1 MSIRIFVSHSSS
13 DVTKFATIRDLAAQA
28 GVDLYFAEHD
38 FQPGT
43 ALAEK
48 VLGQLKSCQAFLVL
62 LSPESAA
69 SPYVQQEIG
78 AAIVARLV
86 TIPLVEPSVPQSAL
100 AMLEG
105 REYIPF
111 DPKDPVG
118 VDPEG
123 LAELGRLGARLVLQR
138 SLEEE
143 VTAFLG
149 RARYVRTG
157 ESRWSRN
164 GNRPRRVQ
172 TAEGEWSARCRR
184 FAGAP
189 SGSLA
194 GC

>member
-1 MSIRIFVSHSSS
+1 M
-13 DVTKFATIRDLAAQA
+13 TKFATIRDLAAQA

-105 REYIPF
+105 REYIPI

-149 RARYVRTG
+149 RARYVSGPASPGGRETG
-157 ESRWSRN
+157 TARVACR
-164 GNRPRRVQ
+164 RPR
-172 TAEGEWSARCRR
+172 ASGERDA
-184 FAGAP
+184 AGSRERPAVH
-189 SGSLA
+189 
-194 GC
+194 